1 MFDSDVDMKK
11 RMVKNGPNYII
22 KSVMCMSN
30 VLRLYLCEIL
40 DGVELLRAIPNSY
53 NAITSF

>member
-1 MFDSDVDMKK
+1 MFDFGIDMK
-11 RMVKNGPNYII
+11 RRVVKNGPNYII
-22 KSVMCMSN
+22 KSIMCMSY

-53 NAITSF
+53 NAIASF